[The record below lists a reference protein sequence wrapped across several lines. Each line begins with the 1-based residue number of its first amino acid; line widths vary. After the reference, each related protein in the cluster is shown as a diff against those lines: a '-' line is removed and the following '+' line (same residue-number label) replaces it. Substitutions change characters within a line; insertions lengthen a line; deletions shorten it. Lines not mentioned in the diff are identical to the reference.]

1 MLLEGAGVM
10 LLPLWIFFMWPPT
23 DAVDTP
29 EPFVVKDDPEDTCV
43 REDAEL
49 FLVKDE

>member
-1 MLLEGAGVM
+1 
-10 LLPLWIFFMWPPT
+10 MWPPT

-29 EPFVVKDDPEDTCV
+29 EPFAIKETAEQEVIRDGN
-43 REDAEL
+43 EL